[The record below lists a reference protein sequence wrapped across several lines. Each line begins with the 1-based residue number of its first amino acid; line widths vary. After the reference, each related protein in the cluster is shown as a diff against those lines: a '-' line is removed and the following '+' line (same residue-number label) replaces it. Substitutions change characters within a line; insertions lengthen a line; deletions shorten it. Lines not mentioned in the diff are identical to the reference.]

1 MSILGRGNWNVDFL
15 GRGTA
20 SGIKARLEAV
30 NYEHPGLEA
39 VNDRNVKILA
49 FLFWPFFEITLTTDF
64 RERCKKVTTPLPK
77 MALHSGKQPSG
88 LRAPSQTARDFFP
101 LFFGA

>member
-30 NYEHPGLEA
+30 NYEHPGLDA
-39 VNDRNVKILA
+39 VNDRNVKMLA
-49 FLFWPFFEITLTTDF
+49 FLFWPFFEFTLTTDF
-64 RERCKKVTTPLPK
+64 RERCKKLTKPRAKSAP
-77 MALHSGKQPSG
+77 HSRKHPSG
-88 LRAPSQTARDFFP
+88 LAV
-101 LFFGA
+101 GGEKCEI